1 MRTLLAIMMLSGA
14 LCAQQIDRIV
24 AVVNRQPIVE
34 SEWEQQE
41 RFESLAN
48 EETTKEFTHSRE
60 ALDRVIDR
68 RLILQQMETARV
80 PRSDASAI
88 GTQITAFRTQLRLQ
102 EQQLW
107 QQKLESYGLLESD
120 VADIL
125 GEQADV
131 LRFIDARFRMS
142 VHITPE
148 EVRQYYQQTYLTDL
162 RKSGKNA
169 PAQPLDQVRT
179 QIESILVQ
187 QRVNDLFT
195 TWLKTLRAQANVR
208 LVYKDE
214 TR

>member
-1 MRTLLAIMMLSGA
+1 MRLLLAFIMLSTA
-14 LCAQQIDRIV
+14 LGAQQIDRIV

-48 EETTKEFTHSRE
+48 DDPAGGFAHSRE

-68 RLILQQMETARV
+68 RLILQQMQTTRIG
-80 PRSDASAI
+80 RSDANAI
-88 GTQITAFRTQLRLQ
+88 AAQVTAFRTQLGLKNQ
-102 EQQLW
+102 TVW
-107 QQKLESYGLLESD
+107 QQALQSHGLLESD
-120 VADIL
+120 IADIL

-148 EVRQYYQQTYLTDL
+148 EVKQYYQQVYLPEL
-162 RKSGKNA
+162 RKREDA
-169 PAQPLDQVRT
+169 RAQSLDQVRS
-179 QIESILVQ
+179 QIESVLLQ
-187 QRVNDLFT
+187 QRVNDMFA

-208 LVYKDE
+208 LLYKDDAK
-214 TR
+214 